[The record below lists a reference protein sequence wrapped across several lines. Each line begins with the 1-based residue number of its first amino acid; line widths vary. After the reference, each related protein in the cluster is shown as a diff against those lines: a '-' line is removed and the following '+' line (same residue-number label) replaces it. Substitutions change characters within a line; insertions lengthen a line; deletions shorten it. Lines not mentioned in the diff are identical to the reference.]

1 MTLARTLAEHA
12 FGIVVRD
19 LEGFGNRLTEQHRQ
33 ALRRMLETYSAMAC
47 GETTGRFAFDLPTG
61 CGKTQSVIAWCQA
74 VHETRAAHSA
84 VIAASKV
91 EELCDIKRKLI
102 AKGVPEERIGLIH
115 SKSYDPDLAREWQR
129 TRNPSVLKQPGRSG
143 IIDYAS
149 LPKTT
154 DNEGRPFLLVTHSR
168 VQSRQTNL
176 DLLNT
181 YHGKPRNLAFWDESL
196 LAASGHGISKWE
208 IDAGLAWLE
217 RWARQ
222 GDGATEEAYNYLLEC
237 AHRLTEELEV
247 QKQHRRWPQPV
258 DLPALSS
265 FELDRY
271 SRALGG
277 RPETKS
283 LSTFLGFTHRGLRV
297 VPTSQGGG
305 AIVTYDITVP
315 RSLGNVVVLDASYP
329 IRQLER
335 LDPSI
340 QPAPAFSG
348 TVKRYDNVVIHHL
361 RHGSG
366 RAAME
371 RSFGEETAEARLV
384 SRELC
389 DVISSID
396 PDEGV
401 IVFTFK
407 ADKVD
412 IRGEL
417 ERDLKEAGVD
427 TRAKLK
433 PNYDGTVRP
442 RFRFLTWGQETAIN
456 DHADC
461 PNVVFAGIIHR
472 SETDLAASIVGQQD
486 NLLAPVPKGQLG
498 EVRRS
503 ENAHA
508 VYQAMSRGSCRET
521 VNGQA
526 KPMRVWL
533 IHYDKQLRDLIDKVM
548 PGVSWETW
556 VPKYLDPIHTKV
568 EELTLQ
574 MLAYLR
580 HLGPE
585 ITKVSTR
592 KLKEALG
599 PMDTP
604 SRTFTRA
611 VRGVSEADAGWFLYG
626 RSLQRAPFRADSVN
640 QLSAI
645 VL

>member
-1 MTLARTLAEHA
+1 MTLASTLAEHA

-19 LEGFGNRLTEQHRQ
+19 LEGFGNRLNEQHRQ
-33 ALRRMLETYSAMAC
+33 ALRRMLETYSSMAC

-74 VHETRAAHSA
+74 VHETQSGHSV

-91 EELCDIKRKLI
+91 EELCDIKGKLI
-102 AKGVPEERIGLIH
+102 DKGLPEESIGLIH
-115 SKSYDPDLAREWQR
+115 SKEYDPDRAEEWKK
-129 TRNPSVLKQPGRSG
+129 TRDPSVLKPRGGPGAVE
-143 IIDYAS
+143 YAS

-154 DNEGRPFLLVTHSR
+154 DNQDRPFLLVTHSR
-168 VQSRQTNL
+168 MESKRTNH

-181 YHGKPRNLAFWDESL
+181 FQGKPRNLVFWDESL
-196 LAASGHGISKWE
+196 LVANGHSISKRE

-222 GDGATEEAYNYLLEC
+222 GNGVVDEAYAYLIEC
-237 AHRLTEELEV
+237 VHRLTEELDA
-247 QKQHRRWPQPV
+247 QKQHRRWPRLV

-265 FELDRY
+265 WELNRY
-271 SRALGG
+271 SRALGN
-277 RPETKS
+277 RPETKQ
-283 LSTFLGFTHRGLRV
+283 LNTFLLDFTQRCLRV

-305 AIVTYDITVP
+305 AIVTYEITVP
-315 RSLGNVVVLDASYP
+315 RSLGNVVILDASYP

-335 LDPSI
+335 LDTSI
-340 QPAPAFSG
+340 QPAPGFSG
-348 TVKRYDNVVIHHL
+348 TVKRYDNVLIHHL
-361 RHGSG
+361 RHRCG

-371 RSFGEETAEARLV
+371 RSFDEDDGEARLV

-389 DVISSID
+389 DVITGIG

-412 IRGEL
+412 MRTAL

-433 PNYDGTVRP
+433 PNPDGVERS

-461 PNVVFAGIIHR
+461 PNVVFAGVIHR
-472 SETDLAASIVGQQD
+472 SETDLAAAIVGQQD
-486 NLLAPVPKGQLG
+486 NLLAPVPGSQIV

-503 ENAHA
+503 ENVHA
-508 VYQAMSRGSCRET
+508 LYQAMSRGSCRET
-521 VNGQA
+521 VDGQA

-533 IHYDKQLRDLIDKVM
+533 IHYDKQLPDLIDTVM
-548 PGVSWETW
+548 PGVRWETW
-556 VPKYLDPIHTKV
+556 TPKFLDPIQTKV

-574 MLAYLR
+574 VLAYLR

-592 KLKEALG
+592 VLKTALG
-599 PMDTP
+599 LSDIPD
-604 SRTFTRA
+604 RTFTRV
-611 VRGVSEADAGWFLYG
+611 VRQVDDADVGWSLYR
-626 RSLQRAPFRADSVN
+626 RSLQRSTFG
-640 QLSAI
+640 LTT
-645 VL
+645 L